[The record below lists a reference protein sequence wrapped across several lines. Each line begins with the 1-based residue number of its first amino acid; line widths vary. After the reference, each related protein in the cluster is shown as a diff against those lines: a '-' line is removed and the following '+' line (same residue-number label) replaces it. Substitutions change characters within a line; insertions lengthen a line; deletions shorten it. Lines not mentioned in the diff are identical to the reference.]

1 MNKNQT
7 LSWDDVEAMRA
18 QNEIKFANLMQTIQ
32 ENGKQMKENYERL
45 AESKL
50 ETDLQLKQL
59 GKDLRESDYRCKE
72 RLDELGKYLGETDH
86 KTKERLDKLGMYL
99 GGIANSNGDMAEE
112 YFFNTFRRD
121 KTFANEK
128 YDKIRQN
135 VSYPEDDND
144 PEIECDIILINGKS
158 TALIEVKYNAKPE
171 NIKIE
176 ELIARAK
183 YLKENSVKHKNH
195 NIYLGVA
202 AMSFKKGFAKK
213 LRNAGIATIHQIG
226 KKMVIYDKEVKV
238 F

>member
-7 LSWDDVEAMRA
+7 LSWDDAEAMRA
-18 QNEIKFANLMQTIQ
+18 QNEIKFVNLMQTIQ
-32 ENGKQMKENYERL
+32 ENGKQMKKNYERL
-45 AESKL
+45 VKLNLETDQRLAKSKL

-59 GKDLRESDYRCKE
+59 GKDLRETDLQSKE
-72 RLDELGKYLGETDH
+72 RLDQLGKYLG
-86 KTKERLDKLGMYL
+86 GV
-99 GGIANSNGDMAEE
+99 ANSNGDMAEE

-128 YDKIRQN
+128 FDKIRQN

-183 YLKENSVKHKNH
+183 YLKKNSVQHKNH
-195 NIYLGVA
+195 NIFLGVA

-213 LRNAGIATIHQIG
+213 LRSAGIATIHQIG

>member
-7 LSWDDVEAMRA
+7 LSWDDAEAMRA
-18 QNEIKFANLMQTIQ
+18 QNEIKFVNLMQTIQ
-32 ENGKQMKENYERL
+32 ENGKQMKENYERIVKLNLVTDQRL
-45 AESKL
+45 AKSKL

-59 GKDLRESDYRCKE
+59 GKDLRETDLQSKE
-72 RLDELGKYLGETDH
+72 RLDQLGKYLG
-86 KTKERLDKLGMYL
+86 GV
-99 GGIANSNGDMAEE
+99 ANSNGDMAEE

-128 YDKIRQN
+128 FDKIRQN

-171 NIKIE
+171 NIQIE

-213 LRNAGIATIHQIG
+213 LRNSGIATIHQIG